1 MLLKIKSN
9 TLLGVFLLYLSTILV
24 KSKMNI
30 DKLVEVLL
38 YAVPSLIT
46 GGVAYYLFDS
56 YFKDQQNTRR
66 WLLQKEN
73 QKEALPL
80 RLQAYER
87 LALLLER
94 INPAKLLVRVAP
106 TNTDKVDYQNLLIH
120 HIEQEYEH
128 NITQQVYVTDAL
140 WTMLLTAK
148 NTIIQNIRKTTL
160 DASVT
165 NADQLREKILSNLLD
180 GQSASSLALSFLK
193 SEVGEVLG

>member
-1 MLLKIKSN
+1 MIKSN
-9 TLLGVFLLYLSTILV
+9 KLLALFLLYLSTILV
-24 KSKMNI
+24 NFKMSI

-66 WLLQKEN
+66 WLLQKDN

-106 TNTDKVDYQNLLIH
+106 INDDKVAYQNLLIQ

-128 NITQQVYVTDAL
+128 NITQQVYVTDDL

-193 SEVGEVLG
+193 SEVSEILG

>member
-1 MLLKIKSN
+1 MNTDKI
-9 TLLGVFLLYLSTILV
+9 I
-24 KSKMNI
+24 
-30 DKLVEVLL
+30 EVLL
-38 YAVPSLIT
+38 YAVPSIIT
-46 GGVAYYLFDS
+46 GGVAYYLFDN

-66 WLLQKEN
+66 WLLQREN
-73 QKEALPL
+73 QKHSLPL

-94 INPAKLLVRVAP
+94 ISPAKLLVRVAP
-106 TNTDKVDYQNLLIH
+106 MGDDKTDYQNLLIQ
-120 HIEQEYEH
+120 HIEQEFEH
-128 NITQQVYVTDAL
+128 NITQQVYVTDEL

-148 NTIIQNIRKTTL
+148 NTIIQNIRKTTADTSL
-160 DASVT
+160 T